1 MKLNSLLDLAND
13 LRNAGITISEA
24 KEVIWLLK
32 RMKELARA
40 SWDKTTEEFMKVVEW
55 SLNEG

>member
-1 MKLNSLLDLAND
+1 MASRMKLNPLLDLAND

-40 SWDKTTEEFMKVVEW
+40 
-55 SLNEG
+55 